1 MFHIFNVIKDGL
13 PIISSQNSDRSTA
26 AIISLEQGGR
36 LQELSLLGKNIIKEI
51 PDFNYNASYA
61 SAVLFPFASRI
72 ENGKYTF
79 KNTKFQLD
87 CNEKGLNAL
96 HGLVYNK
103 KFEIVNKIESIN
115 YASVTIAYQELEEST
130 GFPFKYNIQLIYT
143 LTNDELS
150 LSVTIKNTDVNPFP
164 FTLGWHPYF
173 FTDGLSKSVL
183 KFKSDKKIVFDEN
196 LITQKV
202 IDEKTEKEFKIENKQ
217 LDDCFILNTDIVE
230 FTTPNY
236 QIEISTNQFENYL
249 QLYTPKDL
257 PLIAIEPMTGVSN
270 SFNNKIGL
278 QTLASKQTYSILWN
292 VKLNH

>member
-1 MFHIFNVIKDGL
+1 MFHIFSVIKDGL
-13 PIISSQNSDRSTA
+13 PIIRLQNSDKATT

-36 LQELSLLGKNIIKEI
+36 LQELTLLGKSIMKEI

-61 SAVLFPFASRI
+61 SAILFPFANRI

-103 KFEIVNKIESIN
+103 KFEIVHTIKSSS
-115 YASVTIAYQELEEST
+115 YASVTIVYQELEESK
-130 GFPFKYNIQLIYT
+130 GFPFKYNIQLMYT
-143 LTNDELS
+143 LTNDEIS

-173 FTDGLSKSVL
+173 FTDALSKSVL

-196 LITQKV
+196 LITN
-202 IDEKTEKEFKIENKQ
+202 KIEAYNAHAVFKVENKA
-217 LDDCFILNTDIVE
+217 LDDCFILNSNTIG
-230 FTTPNY
+230 FKTSNY
-236 QIEISTNQFENYL
+236 QIEISTNQLENYL
-249 QLYTPKDL
+249 QLYTPENL

-270 SFNNKIGL
+270 SFNNSIGL
-278 QTLASKQTYSILWN
+278 QVLLPNTSYSLKWN
-292 VKLNH
+292 VKIK

>member
-1 MFHIFNVIKDGL
+1 MFHIFTVIKDGL
-13 PIISSQNSDRSTA
+13 PIIRLQNSDKATT
-26 AIISLEQGGR
+26 AIINLEQGGR
-36 LQELSLLGKNIIKEI
+36 LQELTLLGKSIMKEI

-61 SAVLFPFASRI
+61 SAVLFPFANRI

-103 KFEIVNKIESIN
+103 KFKIVHKIESSS
-115 YASVTIAYQELEEST
+115 YASVTIAYKELEESL
-130 GFPFKYNIQLIYT
+130 GFPFKYNIHLTYT

-150 LSVTIKNTDVNPFP
+150 LSVTIKNTDINPFP

-173 FTDGLSKSVL
+173 LSHDL
-183 KFKSDKKIVFDEN
+183 KNSSLSFNSAKKIKFNKN

-202 IDEKTEKEFKIENKQ
+202 IDEKTEKAFKIENKQ
-217 LDDCFILNTDIVE
+217 LDDCFILNSNTIG
-230 FTTPNY
+230 FKTPNY
-236 QIEISTNQFENYL
+236 QLEISTNQIENYV
-249 QLYTPKDL
+249 QLYTPENL

-270 SFNNKIGL
+270 SFNNNIGL
-278 QTLASKQTYSILWN
+278 QVLQPNTSFSLKWN
-292 VKLNH
+292 VKIK

>member
-1 MFHIFNVIKDGL
+1 MFHIFTVIKDGL
-13 PIISSQNSDRSTA
+13 PIIRLQNSDKATT
-26 AIISLEQGGR
+26 AIINLEQGGR
-36 LQELSLLGKNIIKEI
+36 LQELTLLGKSIMKEI

-61 SAVLFPFASRI
+61 SAVLFPFANRI

-103 KFEIVNKIESIN
+103 KFKIVHKIESSS
-115 YASVTIAYQELEEST
+115 YASVTIAYKELEESL
-130 GFPFKYNIQLIYT
+130 GFPFKYNIHLTYT

-150 LSVTIKNTDVNPFP
+150 LSVTIKNTDINPFP

-173 FTDGLSKSVL
+173 LSHDL
-183 KFKSDKKIVFDEN
+183 KNSSLSFNSAKKIKFNKN

-202 IDEKTEKEFKIENKQ
+202 IDEKTEKAFKIENKQ
-217 LDDCFILNTDIVE
+217 LDDCFILNSNTIG
-230 FTTPNY
+230 FKTPNY
-236 QIEISTNQFENYL
+236 QLEISTNQIENYV
-249 QLYTPKDL
+249 QLYTPENL

-270 SFNNKIGL
+270 SFNNSIGL
-278 QTLASKQTYSILWN
+278 RVLLPNRSYSLKWN
-292 VKLNH
+292 VKIK

>member
-1 MFHIFNVIKDGL
+1 MFHIFSVIKDGL
-13 PIISSQNSDRSTA
+13 PIIRLQNSDTSTA

-36 LQELSLLGKNIIKEI
+36 LQELTLLGKSIIKEI
-51 PDFNYNASYA
+51 PDFNYKDSYA
-61 SAVLFPFASRI
+61 SAVLFPFANRI

-103 KFEIVNKIESIN
+103 KFEIVHTIESIN
-115 YASVTIAYQELEEST
+115 DASVTIAYQELEESL
-130 GFPFKYNIQLIYT
+130 GFPFKYNIHLTYT

-183 KFKSDKKIVFDEN
+183 KFKSDQKIKFDEN

-202 IDEKTEKEFKIENKQ
+202 IDEKTEKEFIIENKQ
-217 LDDCFILNTDIVE
+217 LDDCFILNTDTVE
-230 FTTPNY
+230 FTTPNF
-236 QIEISTNQFENYL
+236 QIEISTNQIENYV

-270 SFNNKIGL
+270 SFNNNIGL
-278 QTLASKQTYSILWN
+278 QVLQPNTSFSLKWN
-292 VKLNH
+292 VKIK

>member
-1 MFHIFNVIKDGL
+1 MFHVFTIIKDGL
-13 PIISSQNSDRSTA
+13 PIIRLQNSDKATT
-26 AIISLEQGGR
+26 AIINLEQGGR
-36 LQELSLLGKNIIKEI
+36 LQELTLLGKSIIKEI

-61 SAVLFPFASRI
+61 SAILFPFANRI

-79 KNTKFQLD
+79 NNTKFQLD

-103 KFEIVNKIESIN
+103 KFEIVYKVTSRN
-115 YASVTIAYQELEEST
+115 YTSVTIVYQELEESL
-130 GFPFKYNIQLIYT
+130 GFPFKYNIQLKYT
-143 LTNDELS
+143 LTNNEIS
-150 LSVTIKNTDVNPFP
+150 LSVAVKNTDVNPFP

-183 KFKSDKKIVFDEN
+183 KFKSDKKIKFDEN
-196 LITQKV
+196 LIPQKV

-217 LDDCFILNTDIVE
+217 LDDSFILNTDTVE

-236 QIEISTNQFENYL
+236 QIEISTNQLENYL

-278 QTLASKQTYSILWN
+278 QTLAPNQSYSILWN

>member
-1 MFHIFNVIKDGL
+1 MFHIFNVVKDGL
-13 PIISSQNSDRSTA
+13 PIISLQNSDISTA

-36 LQELSLLGKNIIKEI
+36 LKELSLLGKSIMKEI
-51 PDFNYNASYA
+51 PDFNYKDSYA
-61 SAVLFPFASRI
+61 SDVLFPFASKI

-87 CNEKGLNAL
+87 CNDSNKNAL

-103 KFEIVNKIESIN
+103 KFEIVHKIESIN
-115 YASVTIAYQELEEST
+115 YASVTIAYQELEESL

-217 LDDCFILNTDIVE
+217 LDDCFILNTDTVE

-236 QIEISTNQFENYL
+236 QIEISINQLENYL

-278 QTLASKQTYSILWN
+278 QTLAPNQTYSILWN

>member
-1 MFHIFNVIKDGL
+1 MFHIFTVIKDGL
-13 PIISSQNSDRSTA
+13 PIIRLQNSDKATT
-26 AIISLEQGGR
+26 AIINLEQGGR
-36 LQELSLLGKNIIKEI
+36 LQELTLLGKSIMKEI

-61 SAVLFPFASRI
+61 SAVLFPFANRI

-103 KFEIVNKIESIN
+103 KFKIVHKIESSS
-115 YASVTIAYQELEEST
+115 YASVTIAYKELEESL
-130 GFPFKYNIQLIYT
+130 GFPFKYNIHLTYT

-150 LSVTIKNTDVNPFP
+150 LSVTIKNTDINPFP

-173 FTDGLSKSVL
+173 LSHDL
-183 KFKSDKKIVFDEN
+183 KNSSLSFNSAKKIKFNKN

-202 IDEKTEKEFKIENKQ
+202 IDEKTEKAFKIENKQ
-217 LDDCFILNTDIVE
+217 LDDCFILNSNTIG
-230 FTTPNY
+230 FKTPNY
-236 QIEISTNQFENYL
+236 QLEISTNQIENYV
-249 QLYTPKDL
+249 QLYTPENL

-270 SFNNKIGL
+270 SFNNNIGL
-278 QTLASKQTYSILWN
+278 QVLQPNTSYSLKWN
-292 VKLNH
+292 VKIK

>member
-13 PIISSQNSDRSTA
+13 PIISLQNSDTSTA

-36 LQELSLLGKNIIKEI
+36 LQELSLLGENIIKEI

-87 CNEKGLNAL
+87 SNEKGLNAL

-103 KFEIVNKIESIN
+103 KFEIVHKIESSS
-115 YASVTIAYQELEEST
+115 YASLTIAYQELEESK
-130 GFPFKYNIQLIYT
+130 GFPFKYNIQLMYT
-143 LTNDELS
+143 LFNDEIS

-173 FTDGLSKSVL
+173 LSHDLQNSSL
-183 KFKSDKKIVFDEN
+183 SFKSDQKIKFNKN

-217 LDDCFILNTDIVE
+217 LDDCFILNTDTVE

-236 QIEISTNQFENYL
+236 QIEISTNQKENYV
-249 QLYTPKDL
+249 QLYTPENL

-270 SFNNKIGL
+270 SFNNNIGL
-278 QTLASKQTYSILWN
+278 QVLQPNTSFSLKWN
-292 VKLNH
+292 VKIK

>member
-1 MFHIFNVIKDGL
+1 MFHIFTIIKDGL
-13 PIISSQNSDRSTA
+13 PIISLQNSDTSTA
-26 AIISLEQGGR
+26 AIICLEQGGR
-36 LQELSLLGKNIIKEI
+36 LQELSLLGENIIKEL

-61 SAVLFPFASRI
+61 SAILFPFANRI

-103 KFEIVNKIESIN
+103 KFKIVHKIESSS
-115 YASVTIAYQELEEST
+115 YASVTIAYKELEESL
-130 GFPFKYNIQLIYT
+130 GFPFKYNIHLTYT

-150 LSVTIKNTDVNPFP
+150 LSVTIKNTDINPFP

-173 FTDGLSKSVL
+173 LSHDL
-183 KFKSDKKIVFDEN
+183 KNSSLSFNSAKKIKFNKN

-202 IDEKTEKEFKIENKQ
+202 IDEKTEKAFKIENKQ
-217 LDDCFILNTDIVE
+217 LDDCFILNSNTIG
-230 FTTPNY
+230 FKTPNY
-236 QIEISTNQFENYL
+236 QLEISTNQIENYV
-249 QLYTPKDL
+249 QLYTPENL

-270 SFNNKIGL
+270 SFNNNIGL
-278 QTLASKQTYSILWN
+278 QVLQPNTSFSLKWN
-292 VKLNH
+292 VKIK

>member
-1 MFHIFNVIKDGL
+1 MFHIFTIIKDGL
-13 PIISSQNSDRSTA
+13 PIISLQNSDTSTA
-26 AIISLEQGGR
+26 AIICLEQGGR
-36 LQELSLLGKNIIKEI
+36 LQELSLLGENIIKEL

-61 SAVLFPFASRI
+61 SAILFPFANRI

-103 KFEIVNKIESIN
+103 KFKIVHKIESSS
-115 YASVTIAYQELEEST
+115 YASVTIAYQELEESL
-130 GFPFKYNIQLIYT
+130 GFPFKYNIHLTYT

-150 LSVTIKNTDVNPFP
+150 LSVTIKNTDINPFP

-173 FTDGLSKSVL
+173 LSHDL
-183 KFKSDKKIVFDEN
+183 KNSSLSFNSAKKIKFNKN

-202 IDEKTEKEFKIENKQ
+202 IDEKTEKAFKIENKQ
-217 LDDCFILNTDIVE
+217 LDDCFILNSNTIG
-230 FTTPNY
+230 FKTPNY
-236 QIEISTNQFENYL
+236 QLEISTNQIENYV
-249 QLYTPKDL
+249 QLYTPENL

-270 SFNNKIGL
+270 SFNNNIGL
-278 QTLASKQTYSILWN
+278 QVLQPNTSFSLKWN
-292 VKLNH
+292 VKIK

>member
-1 MFHIFNVIKDGL
+1 MFNILNVIKDGL
-13 PIISSQNSDRSTA
+13 PIISLQNSDTSTA

-36 LQELSLLGKNIIKEI
+36 LQELTLLGENIIKEL
-51 PDFNYNASYA
+51 PDFNYKDSYA

-79 KNTKFQLD
+79 NNTKFQLD
-87 CNEKGLNAL
+87 CNDKGLNAL

-103 KFEIVNKIESIN
+103 KFEIVHKIESIN
-115 YASVTIAYQELEEST
+115 YASVTIVYQELEESL
-130 GFPFKYNIQLIYT
+130 GFPFKYNIHLTYT

-173 FTDGLSKSVL
+173 LSYDLQNSSL
-183 KFKSDKKIVFDEN
+183 SFKSDKKIVFDEN
-196 LITQKV
+196 LITN
-202 IDEKTEKEFKIENKQ
+202 KIEAHDIFKVENKA
-217 LDDCFILNTDIVE
+217 LDDCFILNSNTIA
-230 FTTPNY
+230 FKTPNY
-236 QIEISTNQFENYL
+236 QLEISTNQIKNYV
-249 QLYTPKDL
+249 QLYTPENL

-278 QTLASKQTYSILWN
+278 QVLQPNTSFSLKWN
-292 VKLNH
+292 VKIK

>member
-1 MFHIFNVIKDGL
+1 MFNIITIIKDGL
-13 PIISSQNSDRSTA
+13 PIISLQNSDKSTA

-36 LQELSLLGKNIIKEI
+36 LQELTLLGKSIMKEI

-61 SAVLFPFASRI
+61 SAVLFPFANRI

-103 KFEIVNKIESIN
+103 KFEIVHTIKSSS
-115 YASVTIAYQELEEST
+115 YASVTIVYQELEESK
-130 GFPFKYNIQLIYT
+130 GFPFKYNIQLMYT
-143 LTNDELS
+143 LTNDEIS

-173 FTDGLSKSVL
+173 FTDALSKSVL

-196 LITQKV
+196 LITN
-202 IDEKTEKEFKIENKQ
+202 KIEAYNAHAVFKVENKA
-217 LDDCFILNTDIVE
+217 LDDCFILNSNTIG
-230 FTTPNY
+230 FKTSNY
-236 QIEISTNQFENYL
+236 QIEISTNQLENYL
-249 QLYTPKDL
+249 QLYTPENL

-270 SFNNKIGL
+270 SFNNNIGL
-278 QTLASKQTYSILWN
+278 QVLQPDTSFSLKWN
-292 VKLNH
+292 VKIK

>member
-1 MFHIFNVIKDGL
+1 LNVIKDGVS
-13 PIISSQNSDRSTA
+13 IIKLQNSDTSTA

-36 LQELSLLGKNIIKEI
+36 LQELSLLGKSIIKEI
-51 PDFNYNASYA
+51 PNFNYKDSYA

-103 KFEIVNKIESIN
+103 KFEIVHTIESIN
-115 YASVTIAYQELEEST
+115 DASVTIAYQELEESL
-130 GFPFKYNIQLIYT
+130 GFPFKYNIHLIYT

-183 KFKSDKKIVFDEN
+183 KFKSDQKIVFDEN
-196 LITQKV
+196 LITN
-202 IDEKTEKEFKIENKQ
+202 KIEDYKAHAVFKVENKA
-217 LDDCFILNTDIVE
+217 LDDCFILNSNTIG
-230 FTTPNY
+230 FKTPNY
-236 QIEISTNQFENYL
+236 QLEISTNQIENYL
-249 QLYTPKDL
+249 QLYTPENL

-270 SFNNKIGL
+270 SFNNNIGL
-278 QTLASKQTYSILWN
+278 QVLQPNTSFSLKWN
-292 VKLNH
+292 VKIK

>member
-1 MFHIFNVIKDGL
+1 MFNILNVIKDGL
-13 PIISSQNSDRSTA
+13 PIISLQNSDTSTA

-36 LQELSLLGKNIIKEI
+36 LQELTLLGENIIKEL
-51 PDFNYNASYA
+51 PDFNYKDSYA

-79 KNTKFQLD
+79 NNTKFQLD
-87 CNEKGLNAL
+87 CNDKGLNAL

-103 KFEIVNKIESIN
+103 KFEIVHKIESIN
-115 YASVTIAYQELEEST
+115 YASVTIVYQELEESL
-130 GFPFKYNIQLIYT
+130 GFPFKYNIHLTYT

-173 FTDGLSKSVL
+173 LSYDLQNSSL
-183 KFKSDKKIVFDEN
+183 SFKSDKKIVFDEN
-196 LITQKV
+196 LITN
-202 IDEKTEKEFKIENKQ
+202 KIEAHDIFKVENKA
-217 LDDCFILNTDIVE
+217 LDDFFILNSNTIA
-230 FTTPNY
+230 FKTPNY
-236 QIEISTNQFENYL
+236 QLEISTNQIENYV
-249 QLYTPKDL
+249 QLYTPENL

-278 QTLASKQTYSILWN
+278 QVLQPNTSFSLKWN
-292 VKLNH
+292 VKIK

>member
-1 MFHIFNVIKDGL
+1 MFHILNVIKDGVS
-13 PIISSQNSDRSTA
+13 IISLENSDTSTA

-36 LQELSLLGKNIIKEI
+36 LQELTLLGENIIKEI
-51 PDFNYNASYA
+51 PDFNYKDSYA

-103 KFEIVNKIESIN
+103 KFEIVHTIESIN
-115 YASVTIAYQELEEST
+115 DASVTIAYQELEESL
-130 GFPFKYNIQLIYT
+130 GFPFKYNIQLTYT

-150 LSVTIKNTDVNPFP
+150 LSVTIKNTDINPFP

-173 FTDGLSKSVL
+173 FTDDLQNSSLS
-183 KFKSDKKIVFDEN
+183 FKSDQKIKFDEN

-202 IDEKTEKEFKIENKQ
+202 IDEKTEKEFKIEKKQ
-217 LDDCFILNTDIVE
+217 LDDCFILNSNTIG
-230 FTTPNY
+230 FKTPNY
-236 QIEISTNQFENYL
+236 QLEISTNQIKNYV
-249 QLYTPKDL
+249 QLYTPENL

-270 SFNNKIGL
+270 SFNNGIGL
-278 QTLASKQTYSILWN
+278 QVLQPNTSFSLKWN
-292 VKLNH
+292 VKIK

>member
-1 MFHIFNVIKDGL
+1 MFNIFNVIKDGL
-13 PIISSQNSDRSTA
+13 PIIRLQNSDTSTA

-36 LQELSLLGKNIIKEI
+36 LQELSLLGKSIIKEI

-79 KNTKFQLD
+79 NKTKFQLD

-103 KFEIVNKIESIN
+103 KFEIVNTIKSSS
-115 YASVTIAYQELEEST
+115 YASVTIAYKELEESL
-130 GFPFKYNIQLIYT
+130 GFPFKYNIHLTYT

-173 FTDGLSKSVL
+173 LSHDL
-183 KFKSDKKIVFDEN
+183 KNSSLSFKSDKKIVFDEN
-196 LITQKV
+196 LITN
-202 IDEKTEKEFKIENKQ
+202 KIEAYKANAVFKVENNP
-217 LDDCFILNTDIVE
+217 LDDCFILNANTIG
-230 FTTPNY
+230 FKTPNY
-236 QIEISTNQFENYL
+236 QLEISTNQKENYL

-278 QTLASKQTYSILWN
+278 QTLAPNQSYSILWN
-292 VKLNH
+292 LKLNH

>member
-1 MFHIFNVIKDGL
+1 MFHIFTIIKDGL
-13 PIISSQNSDRSTA
+13 PIISLQNSDTSTA
-26 AIISLEQGGR
+26 AIICLEQGGR
-36 LQELSLLGKNIIKEI
+36 LQELSLLGENIIKEL

-61 SAVLFPFASRI
+61 SAILFPFANRI

-103 KFEIVNKIESIN
+103 KFKIVHKIESSS
-115 YASVTIAYQELEEST
+115 YASVTIAYKELEESL
-130 GFPFKYNIQLIYT
+130 GFPFKYNIHLTYT

-150 LSVTIKNTDVNPFP
+150 LSVTIKNTDINPFP

-173 FTDGLSKSVL
+173 LSHDL
-183 KFKSDKKIVFDEN
+183 KNSSLSFNSAKKIKFNKN

-202 IDEKTEKEFKIENKQ
+202 IDEKTEKAFKIENKQ
-217 LDDCFILNTDIVE
+217 LDDCFILNSNTIG
-230 FTTPNY
+230 FKTPNY
-236 QIEISTNQFENYL
+236 QLEISTNQIENYV
-249 QLYTPKDL
+249 QLYTPENL

-270 SFNNKIGL
+270 SFNNSIGL
-278 QTLASKQTYSILWN
+278 RVLLPNRSYSLKWN
-292 VKLNH
+292 VKIK

>member
-1 MFHIFNVIKDGL
+1 MFHIFTIIKDGL
-13 PIISSQNSDRSTA
+13 PIISLQNSDTSTA
-26 AIISLEQGGR
+26 AIICLEQGGR
-36 LQELSLLGKNIIKEI
+36 LQELSLLGENIIKEL

-61 SAVLFPFASRI
+61 SAILFPFANRI

-103 KFEIVNKIESIN
+103 KFKIVHKIESSS
-115 YASVTIAYQELEEST
+115 YASVTIAYKELEESL
-130 GFPFKYNIQLIYT
+130 GFPFKYNIHLTYT

-173 FTDGLSKSVL
+173 LSHDLQNSSL
-183 KFKSDKKIVFDEN
+183 CFKSDKKIVFDEN
-196 LITQKV
+196 LITN
-202 IDEKTEKEFKIENKQ
+202 KIEAYKDNAVFNVENKP
-217 LDDCFILNTDIVE
+217 LDDCFILNSNTIG
-230 FTTPNY
+230 FKTPNY
-236 QIEISTNQFENYL
+236 QLEISTNQIENYV
-249 QLYTPKDL
+249 QLYTPENL

-270 SFNNKIGL
+270 SFNNNIGL
-278 QTLASKQTYSILWN
+278 QVLQPNTSFSLKWN
-292 VKLNH
+292 VKIK